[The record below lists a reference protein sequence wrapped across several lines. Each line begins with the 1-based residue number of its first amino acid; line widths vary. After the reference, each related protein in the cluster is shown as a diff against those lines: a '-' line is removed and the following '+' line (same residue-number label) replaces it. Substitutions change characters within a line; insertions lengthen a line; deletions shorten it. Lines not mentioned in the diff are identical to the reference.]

1 MRNRASR
8 SAKNLSSDDNESIT
22 TPKVDRDWFKRTI
35 EIATLAIVAAGF
47 YLGLNQAKKLTESI
61 ESSNRSNNLS
71 TWSTITNQ
79 GMEIDKIFVD
89 HPEFQ
94 QYFFEGVEI
103 KPNDANLPRAQA
115 IATSFLDYLDSA
127 TALLYQM
134 KKTPTPVPFVE
145 YDTWNRYF
153 DVQFRRSPLLCH
165 TLFEN
170 KDIYGQQILK
180 VALPACR
187 AKKYL

>member
-1 MRNRASR
+1 MRDRATR
-8 SAKNLSSDDNESIT
+8 GVKTPDSDDGKPT
-22 TPKVDRDWFKRTI
+22 TRGKVDRDWFKRTI
-35 EIATLAIVAAGF
+35 DLVTLAVVAAGF
-47 YLGLNQAKKLTESI
+47 YLGLDQAKKLTESI

-94 QYFFEGVEI
+94 PYFFEGVVI
-103 KPNDANLPRAQA
+103 RSKDPNFPRAKA
-115 IATSFLDYLDSA
+115 IATAFLDYIDSA

-145 YDTWNRYF
+145 YDTWNHYF
-153 DVQFRRSPLLCH
+153 EVQFGTSPLLCQ
-165 TLFEN
+165 TLFES
-170 KDIYGQQILK
+170 KDIYGQEILK
-180 VALPACR
+180 VGLPACR